1 MLVVPKLQMSPRRW
15 LGRLRRRVRETIRG
29 ETAETYFDL
38 HNPRELQPVLDAHGV
53 TLGDWQM
60 ASSIRVR
67 RIFEWR
73 DDVRLEFPLGFTP
86 QGRRELL
93 LWLLSCGAKEYGV
106 SAEES
111 LKYLHELDETPD
123 RGLVTHYLM
132 RADWQRDVPDALM
145 PDGWLKLIRFLAKE
159 FGLAGRWSRR
169 TTLPKSAIVEP
180 IPVSGGANV
189 VAHFRY
195 ASGLQEAAFG
205 VVNGLNAVNVPMAK
219 RDLPVIYPCD
229 WNDSERY
236 LDLERFDTT
245 IYVSAVNTFP
255 HEWYPKAALH
265 PRPGVRRIAVWFWE
279 LDEVPAAWHP
289 RLQWADEVWAPTNFT
304 AEAFRKCVECPV
316 LTMLPGIELSP
327 FAPKPRSAF
336 GLPDDRF
343 LFLFSFDMRSIM
355 VRKNPLASI
364 EAFRKAFRPDE
375 KVHLAIKVS
384 RGECIPEDFA
394 TLKAAASAANVQLID
409 GVLPRADVLALLNA
423 ADCYVSPHR
432 SEGLGLGIA
441 ESMLLGKPTIATG
454 YSGNLDFMTPETNHF
469 IEYTLVPVE
478 ADQSNHNPYPAA
490 RTRWAEP
497 NVDHLSKLMRHVY
510 ENQREAKEMGLRAKA
525 HIERIMSPRA
535 FGMRMK
541 ERLAELS
548 RSTRT
553 RLPNMSLWLHP
564 TVT

>member
-15 LGRLRRRVRETIRG
+15 LGRLRRRVRDTIRG

-67 RIFEWR
+67 RIFELR
-73 DDVRLEFPLGFTP
+73 EDVRLEFPLGFTP

-145 PDGWLKLIRFLAKE
+145 PVGWPKLIRFLAKE

-169 TTLPKSAIVEP
+169 TKLPKSAIVEP

-205 VVNGLNAVNVPMAK
+205 VVESLKSVGVPTAK
-219 RDLPVIYPCD
+219 RDLPVSFPSD
-229 WNDSERY
+229 WNDREHY
-236 LDLERFDTT
+236 LDLERYDTT
-245 IYVSAVNTFP
+245 IFIAGANTFP
-255 HEWYPKAALH
+255 YVWYPKAGLH

-279 LDEVPAAWHP
+279 LDEVPAEWHP
-289 RLQWADEVWAPTNFT
+289 HLKWADEVWAPTSFI
-304 AEAFRKCVECPV
+304 AGAFRKAVKCPV

-327 FAPKPRSAF
+327 FVTKPRSEF
-336 GLPDDRF
+336 GLPSDRF
-343 LFLFSFDMRSIM
+343 LFLFSFDMTSTM
-355 VRKNPLASI
+355 ARKNPLAAI
-364 EAFRKAFRPDE
+364 EAFRRAFRPDDN
-375 KVHLAIKVS
+375 VHLAIKVS
-384 RGECIPEDFA
+384 RGEKIPDDFA
-394 TLKAAASAANVQLID
+394 KLNAAAAAANVQLID
-409 GVLPRADVLALLNA
+409 RIYPRSDVLALLNN

-432 SEGLGLGIA
+432 SEGLGLGLA

-454 YSGNLDFMTPETNHF
+454 YSGNLDFMTPETSDF
-469 IEYTLVPVE
+469 IDYTLVRVE
-478 ADQSNHNPYPAA
+478 PDPSKFNPYPAA
-490 RTRWAEP
+490 RTQWAEP
-497 NVDHLSKLMRHVY
+497 SVSHLAELMRRVY
-510 ENQREAKEMGLRAKA
+510 ENQSEAKERGLRAKS
-525 HIERIMSPRA
+525 HIERIMSPLA
-535 FGMRMK
+535 FGTRMK

-548 RSTRT
+548 RS
-553 RLPNMSLWLHP
+553 S
-564 TVT
+564 